1 MAGRIVKGVSWS
13 AVQQFSTQGIQFV
26 ISIILARI
34 LTPEEFGVV
43 AAAMIVLVILQVIN
57 ETGFGAALL
66 QKLDRDETD
75 FFSVFIL
82 NIVMG
87 VVLYGILY
95 LSAPLIAQ
103 IFGLSQL
110 TTVVRLL
117 GINLLISSFIVVQR
131 TKLLIQV
138 DFKTW
143 TIASVSAALLAGII
157 SIIMAYN
164 DFGVY
169 ALVVQSILSSF
180 FSCIFIW
187 WLVKWH
193 PNWQFSLR
201 RLKSLFQFAY
211 KLIAARLINT
221 VFNEIYSSVIAIV
234 FNPTQLA
241 FFNRANSFQY
251 MTSVNIV
258 SIVQRVAVPVMC
270 EHQNS
275 ETELRNLTIH
285 FIKNTSFFIIPLAVL
300 LFTLAK
306 PLIICLLTEDWLE
319 SAAILQAIC
328 LIGFF
333 YNISAFNM
341 NIFNATGRT
350 DLALKCEIVKKT
362 ISVLIIA
369 IAVISK
375 DFNILVWSYIVTA
388 IIECLINIAYTHSQI
403 HASFVYQVKPML
415 SILGCAVL
423 SGGIIE
429 VGKCFITNPYIQLFG
444 LGTVGI
450 LSYLGFCYIWN
461 ICDTRIIIGKLHSQI
476 RHTRS

>member
-180 FSCIFIW
+180 FSCIT
-187 WLVKWH
+187 
-193 PNWQFSLR
+193 P
-201 RLKSLFQFAY
+201 
-211 KLIAARLINT
+211 
-221 VFNEIYSSVIAIV
+221 
-234 FNPTQLA
+234 
-241 FFNRANSFQY
+241 
-251 MTSVNIV
+251 
-258 SIVQRVAVPVMC
+258 
-270 EHQNS
+270 
-275 ETELRNLTIH
+275 
-285 FIKNTSFFIIPLAVL
+285 
-300 LFTLAK
+300 
-306 PLIICLLTEDWLE
+306 
-319 SAAILQAIC
+319 
-328 LIGFF
+328 
-333 YNISAFNM
+333 
-341 NIFNATGRT
+341 
-350 DLALKCEIVKKT
+350 
-362 ISVLIIA
+362 
-369 IAVISK
+369 
-375 DFNILVWSYIVTA
+375 
-388 IIECLINIAYTHSQI
+388 
-403 HASFVYQVKPML
+403 
-415 SILGCAVL
+415 
-423 SGGIIE
+423 
-429 VGKCFITNPYIQLFG
+429 
-444 LGTVGI
+444 
-450 LSYLGFCYIWN
+450 
-461 ICDTRIIIGKLHSQI
+461 
-476 RHTRS
+476 